1 MISVCFMTYPK
12 QGRYFLKLS
21 LLKVLILCFIISLQL
36 SCERQESNS
45 NFNYEQDR
53 EAIIALTKEH
63 MTAVNT
69 TNVELLLKGMTGDVV
84 YLGSG
89 RSPFIGKQELR
100 ALVEPMY
107 EQFDINLQMT
117 TKDILISGDLAVE
130 WGIVTGTMTPRN
142 GDKELE
148 IDNKYLFVYQRQ
160 KDGTW
165 KTAWDIYNE
174 N

>member
-1 MISVCFMTYPK
+1 
-12 QGRYFLKLS
+12 
-21 LLKVLILCFIISLQL
+21 
-36 SCERQESNS
+36 
-45 NFNYEQDR
+45 
-53 EAIIALTKEH
+53 

-69 TNVELLLKGMTGDVV
+69 TDVELLLKGMTEDVV

-89 RSPFIGKQELR
+89 MSPIVSKQELR

-130 WGIVTGTMTPRN
+130 WGMVTGKMTPRN

-160 KDGTW
+160 RDGTW

-174 N
+174 NRSPISSEK

>member
-1 MISVCFMTYPK
+1 M
-12 QGRYFLKLS
+12 KLS
-21 LLKVLILCFIISLQL
+21 LLEVIILCFIISLQL
-36 SCERQESNS
+36 NCERQQSNS
-45 NFNYEQDR
+45 NFNSEQDR
-53 EAIIALTKEH
+53 KAIIALSKEH

-69 TNVELLLKGMTGDVV
+69 TDVELLLKGMTEDVV

-89 RSPFIGKQELR
+89 MSPIIGKQELR

-130 WGIVTGTMTPRN
+130 WGMVTGTMTPRN
-142 GDKELE
+142 GDKEVE
-148 IDNKYLFVYQRQ
+148 FDNKYLFVYQRQ
-160 KDGTW
+160 EDGTW
-165 KTAWDIYNE
+165 KTVWDIYNE